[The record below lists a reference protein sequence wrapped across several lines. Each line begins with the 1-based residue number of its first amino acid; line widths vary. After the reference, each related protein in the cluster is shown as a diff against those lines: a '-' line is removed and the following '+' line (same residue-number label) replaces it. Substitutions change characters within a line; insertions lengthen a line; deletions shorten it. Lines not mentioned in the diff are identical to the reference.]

1 MHIHATIKI
10 NVVINATVQL
20 LNPLKYILI
29 CFGQIFSLTV
39 VHAIS

>member
-1 MHIHATIKI
+1 M
-10 NVVINATVQL
+10 VQL

-39 VHAIS
+39 VHAIYYNGTIILKMKMSS